1 MIVRAILDVLL
12 KRGMGMY
19 SFNAR
24 IRYSEVGEDQQLT
37 VPGVV
42 NYLQDC
48 STFQSEDLG
57 MGVRYLSEHNRAW
70 WLTSWQIIIDRYPIL
85 GERIVYLTSSV
96 VVALTV
102 VPRASYG

>member
-48 STFQSEDLG
+48 STFQSEDLK
-57 MGVRYLSEHNRAW
+57 MGLEYLKKRNQK
-70 WLTSWQIIIDRYPIL
+70 LL
-85 GERIVYLTSSV
+85 C
-96 VVALTV
+96 
-102 VPRASYG
+102 